1 MVLWTFQ
8 RVSVQELRQLRL
20 LALSVLCLRY
30 VHFVGFFP
38 LVTHVL
44 RFYSAEL
51 WSRFHFLYPMNSRYI
66 ILDTDKRTTMSSLI
80 FVFDLCN
87 YSFCSEYYMHIN
99 LQLTIILVIIT
110 IENISK
116 VELWILI
123 CSLNFFFPV
132 DCLSYDTMGQGK
144 SQLYCSGTH
153 YICW

>member
-1 MVLWTFQ
+1 MNISEGV
-8 RVSVQELRQLRL
+8 RAGAKAASIACVVSAVPT
-20 LALSVLCLRY
+20 VCTLCR
-30 VHFVGFFP
+30 FFPPP